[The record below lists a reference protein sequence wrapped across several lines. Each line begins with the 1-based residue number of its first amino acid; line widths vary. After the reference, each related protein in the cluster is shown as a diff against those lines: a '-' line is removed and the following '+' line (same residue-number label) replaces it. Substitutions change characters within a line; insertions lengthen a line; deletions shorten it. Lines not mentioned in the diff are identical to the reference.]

1 MVVVPQVR
9 ERKESQSEISAARE
23 RIPAAG
29 LQEYWYPAFPA
40 RQLGKRR
47 PLGIRLVGEDIVF
60 FRDTEGKT
68 VALRD
73 LCAHRG
79 AKLSLG
85 VCHFPGTVSC
95 PYHGWTYNSEG
106 SCVAAVVEGPQSHI
120 PKTGVQIP
128 TKRVREFRG
137 IVWVWIGDGEPVPLE
152 EDIPEEFLDPKVT
165 VFIDVRTWPVNWRP
179 LIENAI
185 DGHAPYV
192 HRNSVL
198 AILFGLGPLGRK
210 LIPMATRD
218 GKGIALRKENAP
230 PIEQDY
236 PNLGRFPRLYRR
248 KYWIWIFQRKRTG
261 PNFTGKPYTQE
272 IVLPGIARIAY
283 PKHLYIRWGVP
294 IDESSV
300 RNFYWHFVRGS
311 RSSKVWFAIRYYLF
325 RRWAMNAN
333 FSEQDRAIVGQQN
346 YSSDEKLS
354 HTDAVVIQWR
364 KLVLEGFHVR
374 RVARMLSVQK

>member
-1 MVVVPQVR
+1 M
-9 ERKESQSEISAARE
+9 
-23 RIPAAG
+23 
-29 LQEYWYPAFPA
+29 
-40 RQLGKRR
+40 
-47 PLGIRLVGEDIVF
+47 GEDIVF

-106 SCVAAVVEGPQSHI
+106 RCVAALVEGPQSHI
-120 PKTGVQIP
+120 PKTGAQIP

-152 EDIPEEFLDPKVT
+152 EDIPEEFLDPQVT

-210 LIPMATRD
+210 LIPMTTRD

-248 KYWIWIFQRKRTG
+248 KYLDLDLSKEKNRPQLYRQALHAGNCLAGNRANSLSETSIHPLGRADRREFCAKLLLAFCERVQVVEGLVCHPLLSLSTLGYERELLR
-261 PNFTGKPYTQE
+261 
-272 IVLPGIARIAY
+272 ARPRHCRPA
-283 PKHLYIRWGVP
+283 
-294 IDESSV
+294 
-300 RNFYWHFVRGS
+300 
-311 RSSKVWFAIRYYLF
+311 
-325 RRWAMNAN
+325 
-333 FSEQDRAIVGQQN
+333 
-346 YSSDEKLS
+346 KL
-354 HTDAVVIQWR
+354 Q
-364 KLVLEGFHVR
+364 L
-374 RVARMLSVQK
+374 

>member
-1 MVVVPQVR
+1 MFCSFQALIRAGKVITNFLISLSMRENDMVVVPQVR

-106 SCVAAVVEGPQSHI
+106 SCVAALVEGPQSHI

-152 EDIPEEFLDPKVT
+152 EDIPEEFLDPQVT
-165 VFIDVRTWPVNWRP
+165 VFIDVPNVACKLAAVN
-179 LIENAI
+179 
-185 DGHAPYV
+185 
-192 HRNSVL
+192 
-198 AILFGLGPLGRK
+198 
-210 LIPMATRD
+210 
-218 GKGIALRKENAP
+218 
-230 PIEQDY
+230 
-236 PNLGRFPRLYRR
+236 
-248 KYWIWIFQRKRTG
+248 
-261 PNFTGKPYTQE
+261 
-272 IVLPGIARIAY
+272 
-283 PKHLYIRWGVP
+283 
-294 IDESSV
+294 
-300 RNFYWHFVRGS
+300 
-311 RSSKVWFAIRYYLF
+311 
-325 RRWAMNAN
+325 
-333 FSEQDRAIVGQQN
+333 
-346 YSSDEKLS
+346 
-354 HTDAVVIQWR
+354 
-364 KLVLEGFHVR
+364 
-374 RVARMLSVQK
+374 